1 MENQKKK
8 VFVVTVTNTA
18 TYVIKAADEGDA
30 VDLAM
35 DYFSERIP
43 ETSTRLANSDGNLI
57 ERKKEKRRNPLLFL
71 YLNNKKIYYLTY

>member
-43 ETSTRLANSDGNLI
+43 ETSTRLANSDEVPEVEI
-57 ERKKEKRRNPLLFL
+57 
-71 YLNNKKIYYLTY
+71 